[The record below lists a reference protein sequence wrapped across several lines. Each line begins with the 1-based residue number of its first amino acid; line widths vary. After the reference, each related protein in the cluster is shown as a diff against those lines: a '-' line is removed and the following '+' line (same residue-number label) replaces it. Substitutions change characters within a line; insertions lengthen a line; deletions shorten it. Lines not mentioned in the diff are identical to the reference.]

1 MKDKRILTLFLTIFI
16 DLLGFGVV
24 IPILPNLAKSLA
36 ASTTLPFNPDVAVG
50 VVVGSFSIIQFLFAP
65 IFGSLS
71 DRIGRRP
78 ILLVSILFNI
88 VGYILFGLSSSFV
101 FLLLARIVSGFG
113 SANIAAAQAYIAD
126 ITPPQ
131 DRAKRMGIIGA
142 AFGLGF
148 VFGPPIGGWLY
159 HAGGEHGLRWVGFFT
174 AALCG
179 LNFLLAWFMLPESL
193 ESKSAHKRNVS
204 DTFKGLVTVWRLD
217 VIGELFV
224 INFIYI
230 AAFSMMYGSSSVLW
244 KEKYLLTPAGIGNI
258 FGFIGICG
266 AIVQGGLIGVFT
278 KRVGVRRMLLWGC
291 PAIAMGLM
299 IIPLPEAGTGFY
311 VVQVISI
318 VLLSL
323 GNGLMMPAINSLV
336 SRNTPPESQ
345 GRMLGLLQSTSS
357 LARAF
362 GPFVAMVLYHQFSSL
377 PYLVGGG
384 LMIVAF
390 FLSLILS
397 KTLRVSDP
405 DPVGNPSKG

>member
-1 MKDKRILTLFLTIFI
+1 M
-16 DLLGFGVV
+16 
-24 IPILPNLAKSLA
+24 
-36 ASTTLPFNPDVAVG
+36 
-50 VVVGSFSIIQFLFAP
+50 
-65 IFGSLS
+65 
-71 DRIGRRP
+71 
-78 ILLVSILFNI
+78 
-88 VGYILFGLSSSFV
+88 
-101 FLLLARIVSGFG
+101 FLLLARVVSGFG

-126 ITPPQ
+126 ITPPE

-159 HAGGEHGLRWVGFFT
+159 HAGGEDGLRWVGFFT
-174 AALCG
+174 AALCA
-179 LNFLLAWFMLPESL
+179 LNFVLAWFMLPESL
-193 ESKSAHKRNVS
+193 ESKSAHKRKVS

-299 IIPLPEAGTGFY
+299 IIPLPEAGNTFY
-311 VVQVISI
+311 VVQAISI

-362 GPFVAMVLYHQFSSL
+362 GPFIAMVLYHQFSSL

-384 LMIVAF
+384 LMVIAF

-405 DPVGNPSKG
+405 DPVAKPSKG